1 MKIWHLT
8 RGGRSMP
15 PYIKHWVFFIM
26 LTPVLTWGLNFL
38 ILSKRFL
45 TSVYM
50 LSILKRKKKRKCLVA
65 SEIWTCVLCSCGEH
79 FTMTLPHQFL
89 TKLLQ
94 TRTSTVTC
102 VNYIYFWFIWI
113 WHQFEI
119 SASPLV
125 SDSRIH
131 SESSVFPRIPGNP
144 LRLSSNP
151 SNLR

>member
-65 SEIWTCVLCSCGEH
+65 SEIWTCVLYSCGEH

-94 TRTSTVTC
+94 QKLQHLLGKLYIFLIYLNLTSVW
-102 VNYIYFWFIWI
+102 NFSKSSGFWL
-113 WHQFEI
+113 QD
-119 SASPLV
+119 P
-125 SDSRIH
+125 
-131 SESSVFPRIPGNP
+131 
-144 LRLSSNP
+144 
-151 SNLR
+151 